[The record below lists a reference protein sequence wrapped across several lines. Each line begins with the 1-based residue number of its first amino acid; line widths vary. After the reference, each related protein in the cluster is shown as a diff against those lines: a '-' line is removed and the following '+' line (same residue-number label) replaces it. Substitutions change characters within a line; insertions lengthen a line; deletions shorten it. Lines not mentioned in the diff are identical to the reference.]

1 MKRTRI
7 FRLAALTI
15 IVVMLGVL
23 FTACGKNG
31 DKGAASPSETA
42 KSSASGAASPSA
54 GASNAGGKKA
64 YKIALSNSFTGNSW
78 RSEMVK
84 IFEAYAKNKKDA
96 GEISEYFTSSSGND
110 PQAQVNEIR
119 NMISKGYD
127 AIIVDAASPT
137 ALAPVLNEAVDRG
150 IVVVAFDNTIESD
163 KVYNVNT
170 DQVQFGRVQAEWLA
184 HEMGGKGN
192 ILLIKGVE
200 GIQID
205 KDRDAGHREVL
216 KKFPDIK
223 ILAEGFGNYDDA
235 TTSVVINNMLSAH
248 KAEGIQGILTQGG
261 GENAIVEALKQNKI
275 DPSTIP
281 LTGEMLNGLF
291 KHMKDDKVKAIAVS
305 QPPYL
310 SASALDVALQVLNGQ
325 PVNKKTV
332 VPLPVAETKDA
343 DRWYASGQ
351 PDNFYVDWTDPA
363 NSFNLKIEQI
373 LAK

>member
-1 MKRTRI
+1 MVKARVFRSTALMIILVLVGVI
-7 FRLAALTI
+7 FA
-15 IVVMLGVL
+15 
-23 FTACGKNG
+23 ACGNK
-31 DKGAASPSETA
+31 DAAPPASSTA
-42 KSSASGAASPSA
+42 AADSTASKSSQASSD
-54 GASNAGGKKA
+54 KKA
-64 YKIALSNSFTGNSW
+64 FKVALSNSFTGNSW
-78 RSEMVK
+78 RSQMVK
-84 IFEAYAKNKKDA
+84 IFEAYAKKKKDA
-96 GEISEYFTSSSGND
+96 GEISEYFSSSSGND
-110 PQAQVNEIR
+110 PQAQINEIR

-192 ILLIKGVE
+192 ILLIKGIE

-205 KDRDAGHREVL
+205 KDRDQGHREVL
-216 KKFPDIK
+216 ARFPDIK

-235 TTSVVINNMLSAH
+235 TTSVVINNMLTAY
-248 KAEGIQGILTQGG
+248 KDKGIQGILTQGG
-261 GENAIVEALKQNKI
+261 GENAIVEALKQHKI

-291 KHMKDDKVKAIAVS
+291 KHMKESKVKAIAVG

-310 SASALDVALQVLNGQ
+310 SASALDVALSLLKGETVE
-325 PVNKKTV
+325 KKTV
-332 VPLPVAETKDA
+332 VPLPVD
-343 DRWYASGQ
+343 DNSHVNLWYAPGQ
-351 PDNFYVDWTDPA
+351 PDNFYVDWTDSL
-363 NSFNLKIEQI
+363 NSFDLKIEDI
-373 LAK
+373 LGK